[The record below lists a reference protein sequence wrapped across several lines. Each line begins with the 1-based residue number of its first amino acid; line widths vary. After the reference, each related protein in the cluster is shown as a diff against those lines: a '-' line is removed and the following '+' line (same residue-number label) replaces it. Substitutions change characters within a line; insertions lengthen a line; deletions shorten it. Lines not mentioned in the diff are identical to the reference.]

1 MALFYWLIDVKGW
14 SRWAFFFVVIGT
26 NAILVYFG
34 QQVVDFDGIA
44 RFFLTG
50 VEHHVGMLAP
60 LIIPIGGPGREMG
73 RAPVPSSASD
83 LFQSL
88 ASRGGLLVGPVLIW

>member
-1 MALFYWLIDVKGW
+1 MKGW

-34 QQVVDFDGIA
+34 QQVVDFDAIS

-50 VEHHVGMLAP
+50 VERYVGIFAP
-60 LIIPIGGPGREMG
+60 LVIPLG
-73 RAPVPSSASD
+73 A
-83 LFQSL
+83 L
-88 ASRGGLLVGPVLIW
+88 AAKWAGLLSSTGAGSISRSDRRLRPLYFSVEIR